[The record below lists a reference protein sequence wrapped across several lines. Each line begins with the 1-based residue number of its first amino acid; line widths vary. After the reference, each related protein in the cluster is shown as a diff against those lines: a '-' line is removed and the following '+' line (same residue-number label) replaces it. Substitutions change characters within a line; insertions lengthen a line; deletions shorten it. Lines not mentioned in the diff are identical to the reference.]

1 MYSKSYVTKPVVC
14 CNCGGVG
21 HLYRQCNHPITSFG
35 CIAFRLQYD
44 ATTNTMFP
52 EYLMVQ
58 RKDSLAYVEFLR
70 GKYNLQNVTYLSTL
84 LSNMTPD
91 ERYKIIH
98 RPFEELWKELWSHSC
113 RVFAKEYAVARDKFN
128 MLRSGYLLR
137 TKNGPITR
145 IDGGLIISQLQSTLH
160 ETEWGFPKGRRN
172 FYEDDKRC
180 ALREFREETGINLA
194 QIRVLRDMKPL
205 EEVFSGTNHMRYK
218 HVYYIAKLVP
228 NGVAASKSALFD
240 PNNKHQVREIK
251 DVKWFCY
258 HDAQAKIN
266 DAYIERKELLKRV
279 NSLVMKSNLNYL

>member
-1 MYSKSYVTKPVVC
+1 MNSSYSSESYVTKPIVC

-35 CIAFRLQYD
+35 CIAIRLQYD
-44 ATTNTMFP
+44 AITNTMFP

-91 ERYKIIH
+91 ERGKILSKS
-98 RPFEELWKELWSHSC
+98 FEELWKELWSHSC
-113 RVFAKEYAVARDKFN
+113 RVFAKEFAVARDKFN
-128 MLRSGYLLR
+128 MLKNGYLLR
-137 TKNGPITR
+137 TKDGPIKR
-145 IDGGLIISQLQSTLH
+145 IDVSHIYAQLKRTLH

-180 ALREFREETGINLA
+180 ALREFKEETGINLA
-194 QIRVLRDMKPL
+194 HIRILRDMKPV

-218 HVYYIAKLVP
+218 HVYYLAKLVA
-228 NGVAASKSALFD
+228 NTNAIFD

-279 NSLVMKSNLNYL
+279 NALVMKSNLNFL